1 MMRTK
6 TYLFIFLTLL
16 FSLVACNPTEVDE
29 DGLDTAVPPEPT
41 ESPTE
46 TPTEL
51 PTATPVELTE
61 DLLKNMTY
69 QGIYDEPVTL
79 TDGLYEGEPFE
90 EGGAS
95 KPTVTLIPFTAFG
108 DLNSDSVNDAA
119 VLLVENSGGTGSF
132 VYLAAV
138 LNSEGMPENV
148 STMLLGDRVS
158 PESIVI
164 VDGEIVLEAATH
176 AEDDPLCCPSL
187 KTRTT
192 YALQNGELTAVSS
205 EEITESVPDE
215 LLGTWQWLAYQD
227 TAELN
232 DITVPD
238 PAKYT
243 LEFLADGT
251 VQIKA
256 DCNSGSSSVTIDGSS
271 LTFAPGPMTLA
282 ECEPDSLYDD
292 YLAKLGDVVT
302 YVFDDDGNLVLN
314 LKADAGNMIFE
325 AQEETAVPDELLGTW
340 YWLAF
345 QDSADGAESNDIT
358 ASDPT
363 KYTLEFLADGT
374 VQIQADCN
382 SGSSSVTIDGSS
394 LTFAPGPMTL
404 VECELG
410 SLYDDFLA
418 KLGDVVTYVFDDD
431 GHLILNLK
439 LDAGNM
445 IFSRE
450 ALPLNTA
457 LPLDELNI
465 QLDAQGVAASWSWQV
480 VAERPYDQ
488 SMPPGPVGLP
498 AHIEMLFD
506 AADPAEHVPGEPIL
520 YLIPVEAYRQM
531 WDEAGNTA
539 VADALVQISDRTYIT
554 NAPGAVAALPF
565 EEIMG
570 RNDLAVKIGRAI
582 PFGQLNEASA
592 VQSGYRFIGRW
603 AQDANPV
610 TRQNLYYV
618 YQGFTNDGRYL
629 VSFFYPITTEALPS
643 IEDVSE
649 EEFDRLT
656 NDYEAYMTEK
666 TELLSGLD
674 SEDFTPTLD
683 ALDALV
689 ASLEIEGM
697 PISGLQNKTWQW
709 TSGPAQPGSS
719 EIITIDNP
727 ELYQVTYRS
736 DGTIEIT
743 ADCNQASLSY
753 ELNQGGLVGSMLAA
767 PGPMTLAECGAES
780 HSQAFISSLEA
791 AQSYRVHPGGNELSL
806 ILPAGGGTLSF
817 VETSQ

>member
-6 TYLFIFLTLL
+6 TFLIIFLTLL
-16 FSLVACNPTEVDE
+16 FSSVACNPAEVDE
-29 DGLDTAVPPEPT
+29 DGLDTDTAVSPEPT
-41 ESPTE
+41 EAPTE

-69 QGIYDEPVTL
+69 QDIYDEAVTL
-79 TDGLYEGEPFE
+79 TDGLYEGESFV

-108 DLNSDSVNDAA
+108 DLNNDSVNDAA

-138 LNSEGMPENV
+138 LNSEGTPENV

-187 KTRTT
+187 QTRTI
-192 YALQNGELTAVSS
+192 YALQDGELTIVNTETLS
-205 EEITESVPDE
+205 ES
-215 LLGTWQWLAYQD
+215 GT
-227 TAELN
+227 T
-232 DITVPD
+232 
-238 PAKYT
+238 
-243 LEFLADGT
+243 
-251 VQIKA
+251 
-256 DCNSGSSSVTIDGSS
+256 
-271 LTFAPGPMTLA
+271 
-282 ECEPDSLYDD
+282 
-292 YLAKLGDVVT
+292 
-302 YVFDDDGNLVLN
+302 
-314 LKADAGNMIFE
+314 
-325 AQEETAVPDELLGTW
+325 EETAVPDELLGTW

-358 ASDPT
+358 VSDPT

-382 SGSSSVTIDGSS
+382 SASSQITVEGSS

-404 VECELG
+404 VECEPG
-410 SLYDDFLA
+410 SLYDEFLA

-431 GHLILNLK
+431 GNLILNLK

-465 QLDAQGVAASWSWQV
+465 QLDAQGMAVSWSWQV

-498 AHIEMLFD
+498 AHIEILFD
-506 AADPAEHVPGEPIL
+506 VADPAEHLPGDPIL
-520 YLIPVEAYRQM
+520 YLIPVEAYQQM

-539 VADALVQISDRTYIT
+539 VADALAQISDRTYIT

-565 EEIMG
+565 EEIRG
-570 RNDLAVKIGRAI
+570 VQDLTAQLGRAV
-582 PFGQLNEASA
+582 PFGQLNETSA
-592 VQSGYRFIGRW
+592 AQSGYRFIGRW

-610 TRQNLYYV
+610 TNQNLFYV

-629 VSFFYPITTEALPS
+629 VSFFYPVTTEALPS
-643 IEDVSE
+643 IEDVSA
-649 EEFDRLT
+649 EEFDRLA
-656 NDYEAYMTEK
+656 NDYDAYMAEK
-666 TELLSGLD
+666 TELLNGLG
-674 SEDFTPTLD
+674 STDFTPTLD

-689 ASLEIEGM
+689 ASLEIEGV
-697 PISGLQNKTWQW
+697 PLSGLQNKTWQW
-709 TSGPAQPGSS
+709 TGGSAQPGSS
-719 EIITIDNP
+719 EIITIENP
-727 ELYQVTYRS
+727 ELYQVIYRS

-753 ELNQGGLVGSMLAA
+753 ELNQGGLVGNMLAA

-817 VETSQ
+817 VAVSQ